1 MNRFYLKDRF
11 IRYSLIAIG
20 VIVVLSLFGGFLL
33 DWHGFLENVLA
44 SIAFSGITII
54 VGLYFVDRL
63 IEHRQEQQWARVRL
77 LTYRGLAAHLCD
89 MASMTMV
96 VFPYGDQRPAGRIL
110 DGRNEPREAAV
121 AGFERLTDVLRNL
134 TDSRSKTKSL
144 SDMAVEFYEMERW
157 DLDQIQTVL
166 TPRLL
171 ESATDQKLIDALM
184 EFDHAHRALYSAIL
198 GHKFVITQSAFSHIP
213 DLIATAGHL
222 YREMRPHWERSEQDL
237 AKDSGLAGGQDMQP
251 NSKAEV
257 LGAPTISGKVKPR
270 RSPTSSHRH

>member
-1 MNRFYLKDRF
+1 V
-11 IRYSLIAIG
+11 
-20 VIVVLSLFGGFLL
+20 VIVVLSLIGGFLL

-96 VFPYGDQRPAGRIL
+96 SFPYGDHRPAGRIL
-110 DGRNEPREAAV
+110 EGRNEPQEAAV
-121 AGFERLTDVLRNL
+121 AGFERLTEELRNL
-134 TDSRSKTKSL
+134 TDSSSKTKSL
-144 SDMAVEFYEMERW
+144 SDMAVEFYEIVRW

-171 ESATDQKLIDALM
+171 ESATDQQLIDALM
-184 EFDHAHRALYSAIL
+184 EFDHANRALYSAIL
-198 GHKFVITQSAFSHIP
+198 GHKLVVTQSAFSHIP
-213 DLIATAGHL
+213 PLIAAAGHL
-222 YREMRPHWERSEQDL
+222 YREMRPHWERAQHNL
-237 AKDSGLAGGQDMQP
+237 AKDSSLANGRDMRLNSEAEGL
-251 NSKAEV
+251 EV
-257 LGAPTISGKVKPR
+257 LTKSRKDKPR
-270 RSPTSSHRH
+270 RSHSSSNRH